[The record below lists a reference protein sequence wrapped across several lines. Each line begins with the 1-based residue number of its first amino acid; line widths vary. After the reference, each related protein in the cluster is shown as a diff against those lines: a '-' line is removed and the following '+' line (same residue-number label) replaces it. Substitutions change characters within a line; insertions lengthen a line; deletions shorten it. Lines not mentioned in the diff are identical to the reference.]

1 MAQLRGSLLPADSAE
16 PAKRK
21 VRQRTVQIGEDGSR
35 LFRTQ
40 EKIKVGADP
49 EGAGLAQADYESGDY
64 PYLFRYGLWLLKFPG
79 R

>member
-1 MAQLRGSLLPADSAE
+1 MRISVTDQNMAQLRGSLLPADSAE

-49 EGAGLAQADYESGDY
+49 EGFVEIPDPFKQRPPD
-64 PYLFRYGLWLLKFPG
+64 
-79 R
+79 